1 MLKTIISVVYNNDR
15 KTRIINSSPS
25 FEKVVK
31 REKRDFCFNQMGSG
45 YFDRVLR
52 GMKSTKVEHDSF
64 G

>member
-52 GMKSTKVEHDSF
+52 GMKSMKVEHDSF

>member
-1 MLKTIISVVYNNDR
+1 MLKTMISVVYNNDR
-15 KTRIINSSPS
+15 KTGIINSSPS

-31 REKRDFCFNQMGSG
+31 REKRDFCFNQMGSR

-52 GMKSTKVEHDSF
+52 GMKGTKVEHDSF

>member
-45 YFDRVLR
+45 YFDRVLSR
-52 GMKSTKVEHDSF
+52 MKVTKVEHDSF